1 MLAIYVKNN
10 ASIISMI
17 KKYDCANF
25 LSAAILTI
33 INLDKLDNFPNIIY
47 KILIDNYFTN
57 FAKIINEN
65 I

>member
-1 MLAIYVKNN
+1 
-10 ASIISMI
+10 MI

-57 FAKIINEN
+57 CENHQWKYIKKIIP
-65 I
+65 IAIR

>member
-1 MLAIYVKNN
+1 
-10 ASIISMI
+10 MI

-25 LSAAILTI
+25 LSAILTI

-65 I
+65 V